1 MAYRLGANCTVS
13 QRRRHIVI
21 VNAIREANTERDTY
35 VLLTA
40 YVEAMQ
46 SHERRNMLPES
57 VTRLPM
63 NGKDDVMAR
72 FEKLVAGLD
81 AASKS
86 LDDEACLVIKEALA
100 VFGAALDR
108 LDVAVA
114 A

>member
-1 MAYRLGANCTVS
+1 M
-13 QRRRHIVI
+13 IVD
-21 VNAIREANTERDTY
+21 AIRDANTERDTY

-40 YVEAMQ
+40 YLEAMQ
-46 SHERRNMLPES
+46 RHEKRKMLPEC

-81 AASKS
+81 AASKR
-86 LDDEACLVIKEALA
+86 LDDEACLLIKEALA

-108 LDVAVA
+108 LGVAVA

>member
-1 MAYRLGANCTVS
+1 
-13 QRRRHIVI
+13 VI
-21 VNAIREANTERDTY
+21 VDAIRDANSEQDTY

-40 YVEAMQ
+40 YLEAMQ
-46 SHERRNMLPES
+46 RHEKRKMLPEY
-57 VTRLPM
+57 VTSLPM

-81 AASKS
+81 AASKR

-108 LDVAVA
+108 LGVAVA